1 MKFAIYPPE
10 ELIEE
15 AVVTLPLSKSIS
27 TRALVFD
34 ALTQGVAACDS
45 PGIAVCD
52 DTAVITGALAVYA
65 GANSRCELFK
75 ALGKLAK
82 ALASQTAPA

>member
-65 GANSRCELFK
+65 GQMASLLPSTWVLRVQRC
-75 ALGKLAK
+75 G
-82 ALASQTAPA
+82 S